1 MEPEVLS
8 EKILF
13 FSEFFLSRLISFHYY
28 GIEIFS
34 FPENLGKN
42 EGSEKL
48 FFPRVS
54 RIGIGFFPRVRGIG
68 MDFFIPVPVGL

>member
-1 MEPEVLS
+1 VEPEVLS

-13 FSEFFLSRLISFHYY
+13 FSEFFVKIDILFHYY

-42 EGSEKL
+42 EGSEIYS
-48 FFPRVS
+48 FPELA
-54 RIGIGFFPRVRGIG
+54 G
-68 MDFFIPVPVGL
+68 